1 MAKKHIKMLTITN
14 YREMPIKTTMKHHL
28 TPSEWPSS
36 KNLQTMNVV
45 ENVEKRESFYT
56 VGGNINW

>member
-1 MAKKHIKMLTITN
+1 MLTITN
-14 YREMPIKTTMKHHL
+14 YREMPIKTAMKHHL